1 MADKNS
7 SVAYAPGM
15 VPADAWHDGKQLQQ
29 FLEMELLKIKAAIDL
44 LAAGHIDKT
53 YAAPAKLRD
62 GDIRYADGTTWNPG
76 SGQGIYYY
84 KLSGPAWVFLG

>member
-1 MADKNS
+1 MADNNS
-7 SVAYAPGM
+7 SIVYAPGL
-15 VPADAWHDGKQLQQ
+15 VPREPLQLQQ
-29 FLEMELLKIKAAIDL
+29 FLELELLKIKAAIDL

-53 YAAPAKLRD
+53 YAAPAKPRD

-84 KLSGPAWVFLG
+84 KLSGPTWVFLG

>member
-15 VPADAWHDGKQLQQ
+15 VPREPAQLQQ
-29 FLEMELLKIKAAIDL
+29 FLELELLKIKAAIDL

-53 YAAPAKLRD
+53 YAAPAKPRD
-62 GDIRYADGTTWNPG
+62 GDIRYFDGTVYDPG
-76 SGQGIYYY
+76 SGIGIYYY
-84 KLSGPAWVFLG
+84 NGTNWIFLG